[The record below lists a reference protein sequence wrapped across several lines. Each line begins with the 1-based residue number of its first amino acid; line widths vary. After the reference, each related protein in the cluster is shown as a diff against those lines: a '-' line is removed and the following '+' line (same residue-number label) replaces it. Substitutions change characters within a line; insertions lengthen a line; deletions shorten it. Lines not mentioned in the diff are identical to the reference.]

1 MTPAMQQ
8 AILDVFFGAP
18 RAGAARGTPEATLD
32 LPTGERS
39 APAVNAAFNRR
50 VALIAAHPRGRG
62 PEAQAARM
70 ILHQAAL
77 QLLGVGGGAAGP
89 MAAAPAPT
97 DAPGPSQTARAPSA
111 PRPATPAPQPPDAEL
126 VIEARQMLARAG
138 TIDGAAM
145 QRLTAIALARGLPPE
160 AAVRVVASL
169 AATSDEP
176 QRAAAPRRA
185 PTDRDEAT
193 DERVHGEDE
202 GRRLVRIA
210 LTALAA
216 LVVVVGLAITG
227 IVLLAQSAAK
237 LPSVAT
243 PFPTPPVVER
253 ELARA
258 ALADE
263 AAPADAA
270 QPDPAQILREARSA
284 ASAEP
289 KDAQRAFT
297 AANDTVAR
305 WWFLLDPGQRTAAAE
320 SMVEAFLRV
329 ANDPAAADALLT
341 GLTPPDVANPP
352 PEGGAAGA
360 GAGGG
365 GTATL
370 SAEGVARTSWAAGLL
385 SRLARERDLPADQ
398 ARRVAAMLE
407 SVLGRGKA
415 GASTSFVAG
424 ARVAL
429 ATMPMRIVAGPAFA
443 AADGTVAAPPL
454 PPNSAAAT
462 FERWERC
469 VRALGEG
476 PQTGE
481 QAENMILDGIET
493 VMVRAAEPTADRAV
507 YAVLQGSAGRLR
519 WRAADP
525 SRRRLVAWFG
535 RADIST
541 ADLSVLTG
549 AIVRDSA
556 AEGVD
561 LTMALSPLAT
571 PEARAALRDRYA
583 KAWAIGADSVRAG
596 GGGGG
601 RADWA
606 AVSRE
611 QIAASQTVSGTLEDL
626 RSAAVLSALSH
637 AAWRKSRGETGN
649 ANDLVAQEV
658 PRLTSMILPPVD
670 GAVGGTG
677 GGPGG
682 VAAAFSATDG
692 SWAVRFVTDRN
703 AAAKLASLRELESS
717 SVLGQADA
725 DVLVEAALVL
735 GQSDVR
741 RAAQGT
747 LGKYIDQPTV
757 LGAILKTLP
766 RVVRSPGVAEA
777 LAPLSARPLPGW
789 QAPAW
794 PAEVRRAVVE
804 ALLEKMAGGGTGNTI
819 DALCASIAESYA
831 RMAGLEVSPGGVGQA
846 DAPAKAAE
854 GASRLYQST
863 RSRCQR
869 YPSNEAFPQGLDRLD
884 QRRASR
890 LAVAVGPVQRFAA
903 EQTSTLEALAYL
915 VSGERPGT
923 GPEVKALLDALARRR
938 RTSESIA
945 EQIKATEAAM
955 LRLHLLRAGGAG
967 EAGGASQ

>member
-8 AILDVFFGAP
+8 AILDVFFGTP
-18 RAGAARGTPEATLD
+18 RAGAPRGTPEAALD
-32 LPTGERS
+32 LPVGQRS

-50 VALIAAHPRGRG
+50 VALIAAHPRGQG
-62 PEAQAARM
+62 PEGQAARM

-77 QLLGVGGGAAGP
+77 QLLGVAGS
-89 MAAAPAPT
+89 AAPAASGRVP
-97 DAPGPSQTARAPSA
+97 
-111 PRPATPAPQPPDAEL
+111 PRPAALQPVPPDSEL
-126 VIEARQMLARAG
+126 VLEARQMLARTG

-145 QRLTAIALARGLPPE
+145 QRLAAIARARGLPPE
-160 AAVRVVASL
+160 AATRAVASL

-176 QRAAAPRRA
+176 HRAATPRRT
-185 PTDRDEAT
+185 PTDGDDANA
-193 DERVHGEDE
+193 DHGNSEDE

-210 LTALAA
+210 LAAMAA
-216 LVVVVGLAITG
+216 LVVVVGLAIAG
-227 IVLLAQSAAK
+227 IVLLARSAARV
-237 LPSVAT
+237 PSVAT

-258 ALADE
+258 AIADE
-263 AAPADAA
+263 NPSADAA
-270 QPDPAQILREARSA
+270 QPDPAQILREARAA

-297 AANDTVAR
+297 TANDTVAR

-320 SMVEAFLRV
+320 SMVEAFLRG
-329 ANDPAAADALLT
+329 ARDPAAADALLT
-341 GLTPPDVANPP
+341 GLVPSDMAGPP
-352 PEGGAAGA
+352 PEAGGAAP
-360 GAGGG
+360 
-365 GTATL
+365 L
-370 SAEGVARTSWAAGLL
+370 SVESVSRISWAAGLL

-398 ARRVAAMLE
+398 AQRLSSLLE
-407 SVLGRGKA
+407 AVLGRGKA
-415 GASTSFVAG
+415 GATATFVAG
-424 ARVAL
+424 ARLAL
-429 ATMPMRIVAGPAFA
+429 ATMPLRIVASATEATGAGPS
-443 AADGTVAAPPL
+443 AAP
-454 PPNSAAAT
+454 NMAAAT

-476 PQTGE
+476 TQGAE
-481 QAENMILDGIET
+481 QSENMILDAIET
-493 VMVRAAEPTADRAV
+493 VMVRGAEPTADRTV
-507 YAVLQGSAGRLR
+507 YAVVQGAAGRLR

-525 SRRRLVAWFG
+525 SRRRLVAWFS
-535 RADIST
+535 RDDIST

-583 KAWAIGADSVRAG
+583 KAWAIGTDAVRG

-601 RADWA
+601 RVDWA
-606 AVSRE
+606 AVARA
-611 QIAASQTVSGTLEDL
+611 QIAASQTASGTLEDL
-626 RSAAVLSALSH
+626 RSAAVLATLSH

-649 ANDLVAQEV
+649 ANDLVAHEV
-658 PRLTSMILPPVD
+658 PRLTSLMLAAPA
-670 GAVGGTG
+670 GAGGA
-677 GGPGG
+677 G

-692 SWAVRFVTDRN
+692 TWAVRFVNDRN
-703 AAAKLASLRELESS
+703 AAAKLVSLRELESS

-725 DVLVEAALVL
+725 DVLAEAALVL

-747 LGKYIDQPTV
+747 LRKFIDQPTV
-757 LGAILKTLP
+757 LSAILKTLP
-766 RVVRSPGVAEA
+766 RVVRSPGVADT
-777 LAPLSARPLPGW
+777 LAPLSARPLPAW

-794 PAEVRRAVVE
+794 PAEARRAVVE
-804 ALLEKMAGGGTGNTI
+804 SLLEKMAGGGMGSSI

-831 RMAGLEVSPGGVGQA
+831 RMSGLEVSPGGVGQA
-846 DAPAKAAE
+846 DAPAKAVE
-854 GASRLYQST
+854 GASRLYQSV
-863 RSRCQR
+863 RARCQR
-869 YPSNEAFPQGLDRLD
+869 YPSNETLPQGLDRLD

-903 EQTSTLEALAYL
+903 EQASTLEALAYL

-938 RTSESIA
+938 RSSESIC

-955 LRLHLLRAGGAG
+955 VRLHLLRAG
-967 EAGGASQ
+967 EAGGASE